1 MKKNKKILTK
11 SDGKKI
17 IAYSDGSWCDYSDL
31 IDTSWKIKA
40 TATIFHEGY
49 FMLEGN
55 GIVTTKETN
64 WKQKGNWS
72 TNGNAIELSF
82 RGDLFGVSSVEEEN
96 KQRILLKGEIVFDG
110 SARFIVGNYFA
121 EIIERFND
129 YSPINW
135 SHEEG
140 KFTATE
146 LSSDS

>member
-17 IAYSDGSWCDYSDL
+17 IVYPDGSWCDYNDL
-31 IDTSWKIKA
+31 IDTAWKIKA
-40 TATIFHEGY
+40 AKTIFDEGY
-49 FMLEGN
+49 FMLEGD
-55 GIVTTKETN
+55 GIVSTKETN
-64 WKQKGNWS
+64 WKQEGAWS

-82 RGDLFGVSSVEEEN
+82 KGNMFGVSSVEEEN

-110 SARFIVGNYFA
+110 SARFIVGNYLT
-121 EIIERFND
+121 ETIERFND
-129 YSPINW
+129 YSPINL
-135 SHEEG
+135 SHEKG